1 MAVDIPKGHQ
11 PDLEGSLPLLDL
23 AASKVASEAVSPDVV
38 IGAGSVVDFAVA
50 IEAVT
55 VVVVVVVVVEE
66 EASDTKAEAALAE
79 EVGIA
84 EDMVM
89 AQRLPQML
97 LPAQVEAEAVLA
109 AVVTAVHL
117 LVLPQRS
124 MVWQGQTAVPLVGM
138 ALLVAHMTTD
148 PLIVVAAAV
157 EVGTAVTVAQEAS
170 PAVTGNQYDLE
181 MEAIGTAIDTA
192 AGDETM
198 TTVAE
203 RGITMAM
210 AMMTHAANGD
220 TSRSATLIGLLG
232 GFSRFQHFFPFCDRV
247 RKDNTFVL
255 DFIRLHHAA
264 HW

>member
-1 MAVDIPKGHQ
+1 MDIRKGHQ
-11 PDLEGSLPLLDL
+11 PDQEDLLPLLDP
-23 AASKVASEAVSPDVV
+23 AASRVGSEAVSPDVAIV
-38 IGAGSVVDFAVA
+38 EGSVVDFAA
-50 IEAVT
+50 ATEAVT
-55 VVVVVVVVVEE
+55 VVMVVVVEE
-66 EASDTKAEAALAE
+66 EVSDTKAEAALAE
-79 EVGIA
+79 EVGIV

-89 AQRLPQML
+89 AQHLPPML
-97 LPAQVEAEAVLA
+97 LLAQVEAEEVLA
-109 AVVTAVHL
+109 AVLTAVHL
-117 LVLPQRS
+117 LVLLQLP
-124 MVWQGQTAVPLVGM
+124 MVLQGQTAVLRVGM

-157 EVGTAVTVAQEAS
+157 EVGTVAIAAQEAS
-170 PAVTGNQYDLE
+170 PAVTANQYDPE
-181 MEAIGTAIDTA
+181 REAIGTVIDTA
-192 AGDETM
+192 AGDETR

-220 TSRSATLIGLLG
+220 TSRLAALIGLLG

-247 RKDNTFVL
+247 RKDNTFIF

>member
-1 MAVDIPKGHQ
+1 MDIRKGHQ
-11 PDLEGSLPLLDL
+11 PDLEDSPPLLVP
-23 AASKVASEAVSPDVV
+23 AASRVASEAVSPDVAIV
-38 IGAGSVVDFAVA
+38 VGFVVDFAAA
-50 IEAVT
+50 IEAAT
-55 VVVVVVVVVEE
+55 VVLVVVVEE

-79 EVGIA
+79 EVGIV

-89 AQRLPQML
+89 AQHLPPML
-97 LPAQVEAEAVLA
+97 LLAQVEAEEVLA
-109 AVVTAVHL
+109 AVLTAVHL
-117 LVLPQRS
+117 LVLLQLPTGL
-124 MVWQGQTAVPLVGM
+124 QGQTAVLRVGM

-157 EVGTAVTVAQEAS
+157 EVGTAAIAAQEAS
-170 PAVTGNQYDLE
+170 PAVTANQYDLE
-181 MEAIGTAIDTA
+181 MEAIGTVIDTA
-192 AGDETM
+192 AGDETR

-220 TSRSATLIGLLG
+220 TSRLAALIGLLG

-247 RKDNTFVL
+247 RKDNTFIF

>member
-11 PDLEGSLPLLDL
+11 PDLEGSLLLPDL
-23 AASKVASEAVSPDVV
+23 AASKVASEAALPDVA

-55 VVVVVVVVVEE
+55 VAVVVVEE
-66 EASDTKAEAALAE
+66 EASDTKVEAALAE
-79 EVGIA
+79 EVGIV

-97 LPAQVEAEAVLA
+97 LPAQVEAGAVLA

-117 LVLPQRS
+117 LVLPQLS
-124 MVWQGQTAVPLVGM
+124 MVLQGQTAVPLVGM

-148 PLIVVAAAV
+148 PLIVVAAAAV

-170 PAVTGNQYDLE
+170 PAVTANQYDLE

-220 TSRSATLIGLLG
+220 TSRLATLIGLLG

-247 RKDNTFVL
+247 RKDNTFIL

>member
-1 MAVDIPKGHQ
+1 MAVDIQKGHQ
-11 PDLEGSLPLLDL
+11 PDREDLLPLLDP

-38 IGAGSVVDFAVA
+38 IVAGSVVVFAVA
-50 IEAVT
+50 IEAAT
-55 VVVVVVVVVEE
+55 AVVVEE

-79 EVGIA
+79 EVGIV
-84 EDMVM
+84 DHTVM
-89 AQRLPQML
+89 AQHLPQML

-109 AVVTAVHL
+109 VVVTAVHL
-117 LVLPQRS
+117 LVLLQLS
-124 MVWQGQTAVPLVGM
+124 MVLQGQTAVLLVGM

-148 PLIVVAAAV
+148 PLIAVAAAV
-157 EVGTAVTVAQEAS
+157 EVGTAVIAAQEAS
-170 PAVTGNQYDLE
+170 PAATANQFDLE

-192 AGDETM
+192 AGDETR

-220 TSRSATLIGLLG
+220 TSRLATPIGLLG

-247 RKDNTFVL
+247 RKDDTFIF
-255 DFIRLHHAA
+255 DFTRLHRAA

>member
-1 MAVDIPKGHQ
+1 MDIQKDHQ
-11 PDLEGSLPLLDL
+11 PDLEDLLPLLDP
-23 AASKVASEAVSPDVV
+23 AASRVASEAVSPDVAIV
-38 IGAGSVVDFAVA
+38 VASVVDFAAA
-50 IEAVT
+50 IEGAT
-55 VVVVVVVVVEE
+55 VVVVVVEE

-79 EVGIA
+79 EVGIV

-89 AQRLPQML
+89 VQHLPPML
-97 LPAQVEAEAVLA
+97 LLAQAEAEEVLA
-109 AVVTAVHL
+109 VVLTAVRL
-117 LVLPQRS
+117 LVLLQLP
-124 MVWQGQTAVPLVGM
+124 MVLQGQTAVLRVGM

-157 EVGTAVTVAQEAS
+157 EVGTAAIAAQEAL
-170 PAVTGNQYDLE
+170 PAATANQYDLE
-181 MEAIGTAIDTA
+181 MEAIGTVIDTA
-192 AGDETM
+192 AGDETR

-220 TSRSATLIGLLG
+220 TSRLAALIGLLG

-247 RKDNTFVL
+247 RKDNTFIF